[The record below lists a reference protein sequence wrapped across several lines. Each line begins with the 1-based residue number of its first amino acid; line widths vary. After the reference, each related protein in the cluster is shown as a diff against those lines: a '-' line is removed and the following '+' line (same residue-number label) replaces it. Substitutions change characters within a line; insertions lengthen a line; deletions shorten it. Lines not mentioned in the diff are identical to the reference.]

1 MLARSSVIYVHG
13 MHKTGARGL
22 PRDQRASRPLCGRG
36 KEAHCAK
43 RVRCACERAP
53 GDSPVHSAVYRSELL
68 AGLRCLPP
76 SMLKALFRHSDERH
90 ASMLRMPHAGAFAR
104 SAGISTIELLQ
115 QQSATFHG
123 DSIFKIL
130 WIAWLYS
137 DSNCL
142 ETPALAQS

>member
-1 MLARSSVIYVHG
+1 MCTACIKQEHEAYRATSERRVPFVAAERRPVARNE
-13 MHKTGARGL
+13 RW
-22 PRDQRASRPLCGRG
+22 
-36 KEAHCAK
+36 
-43 RVRCACERAP
+43 RVMPGSLACERAP

-90 ASMLRMPHAGAFAR
+90 ASMLRMQHAGAFAR